1 MGPQSVTYFDI
12 AVLGAVSIA
21 VGVTGFVLLL
31 SFGWFYYRST
41 DKDLKETL
49 RLNRALGSLI
59 VQEAAKIR
67 VLIGR

>member
-1 MGPQSVTYFDI
+1 MGPQTITHFDI
-12 AVLGAVSIA
+12 AVLGAVSLV

-31 SFGWFYYRST
+31 SVGWFYYRST

-49 RLNRALGSLI
+49 RLNRALGSLVI
-59 VQEAAKIR
+59 QEAAKIR